1 MNKKSKTPI
10 RSDRAHGN
18 AFIESIQQSMEDE
31 YQLPRGS
38 VKLVYPSGR
47 KAYSNSTVDAL
58 RRHWGE

>member
-1 MNKKSKTPI
+1 MNKKGLNPI
-10 RSDRAHGN
+10 RTDRAHGN
-18 AFIESIQQSMEDE
+18 AYIKNIQSSIEDE
-31 YQLPRGS
+31 FQLPRGS